1 MSSVA
6 PSDIVGPGH
15 DVTPGSGGGG
25 FTAAYVALPGWARW
39 MVTASLGILVLSIV
53 QEVSG
58 TSLLTA
64 SGTTNSML
72 RWSIP
77 ILLAGLGGLFSE
89 RSGVVNIGLEGMM
102 ILGTWCGAWGTL
114 EFGSPWWGLLT
125 GLIGGALGGL
135 LHAIATVSF
144 GVDQIV
150 SGVAINILAPGLTRY
165 LSARVFGEMQ
175 GGSVSQSPR
184 IRSAGSFT
192 IPGVSD
198 VLEYISDWDI
208 FFISDIADVL
218 LGLVSNMRWFTLLA
232 LLIVPLSAFI
242 LSRTRFGLRVR
253 ICGENPTAGES
264 LGVNVYRHKYLAV
277 MISGALAGLAGAYIV
292 IELSGLYRGG
302 QTVGR
307 GFIGLA
313 ALIFGNWR
321 ALGIL
326 AGSLLFS
333 YPFALALI
341 DFDATGSGVATRALL
356 LVIAICLYITAVV
369 LWRGSGGDEP
379 PPPPDAAE
387 LDTPTGS
394 YMRMLS
400 TFGGRG
406 GGLTLLAFALG
417 TGSLIWYL
425 LTDTAASWLP
435 NTMPYVVVLLVLI
448 FAAQRLRPPKAAGV
462 PFRRGD
468 H

>member
-1 MSSVA
+1 MSNVA
-6 PSDIVGPGH
+6 PVDVSNAPESGSRRPGFSDTLRGMP
-15 DVTPGSGGGG
+15 
-25 FTAAYVALPGWARW
+25 AWARW
-39 MVTASLGILVLSIV
+39 MLMAAIGIFVLAAV
-53 QEVSG
+53 QGVSD

-64 SGTTNSML
+64 GGTSSAML
-72 RWSIP
+72 RWAIP
-77 ILLAGLGGLFSE
+77 ILLAGLGGLFAE
-89 RSGVVNIGLEGMM
+89 RAGVVNIGLEGMM
-102 ILGTWCGAWGTL
+102 ILGTWCGAWGAL

-125 GLIGGALGGL
+125 GLVGGALGGL
-135 LHAIATVSF
+135 LHAIATVQF

-150 SGVAINILAPGLTRY
+150 SGVAINILAPGLARY
-165 LSARVFGEMQ
+165 LSERVFGAME

-184 IRSAGSFT
+184 VRSAGSFT
-192 IPGVSD
+192 IRGVSD
-198 VLEYISDWDI
+198 VLET
-208 FFISDIADVL
+208 IADWNVFFVSDVASVL
-218 LGLVSNMRWFTLLA
+218 RGFVTDMRWFTLLA
-232 LLIVPLSAFI
+232 LLLVPLSAFV
-242 LSRTRFGLRVR
+242 LGRTKFGLRVR

-264 LGVNVYRHKYLAV
+264 LGVDVYLHKYLAV

-333 YPFALALI
+333 YPFGLALI
-341 DFDATGSGVATRALL
+341 DFNATSSGVATRALL
-356 LVIAICLYITAVV
+356 LVIAICLFATAVY
-369 LWRGSGGDEP
+369 LWRGDPQHDP
-379 PPPPDAAE
+379 PELDAAA

-394 YMRMLS
+394 YARMLRQL
-400 TFGGRG
+400 GGSG
-406 GGLTLLAFALG
+406 GPLTLLALALG
-417 TGSLIWYL
+417 AGALLWYL
-425 LTDTAASWLP
+425 VTDSAASWLP
-435 NTMPYVVVLLVLI
+435 NTMPYVLVLLVLL
-448 FAAQRLRPPKAAGV
+448 FAAQHLRPPKAAGK

>member
-1 MSSVA
+1 MSTIA
-6 PSDIVGPGH
+6 PIDIGDANG
-15 DVTPGSGGGG
+15 TGGSGGL
-25 FTAAYVALPGWARW
+25 TDAYTSLPGWARW
-39 MVTASLGILVLSIV
+39 MIMAAMGMLALSIV
-53 QEVSG
+53 EELSG
-58 TSLLTA
+58 TALLTSNVTSSA
-64 SGTTNSML
+64 ML

-114 EFGSPWWGLLT
+114 EFGSPWWGLAT

-135 LHAIATVSF
+135 LHAIATVQF

-165 LSARVFGEMQ
+165 LSERVFGEMQ

-192 IPGVSD
+192 VPGVSD
-198 VLEYISDWDI
+198 LLEAIRDWGI
-208 FFISDIADVL
+208 FFISDVAGFL
-218 LGLVSNMRWFTLLA
+218 LGFVSNMRWFTLLA
-232 LLIVPLSAFI
+232 LMIVPLSAF
-242 LSRTRFGLRVR
+242 LLGRTKFGLRVR
-253 ICGENPTAGES
+253 ICGENPAAGES
-264 LGVNVYRHKYLAV
+264 LGVGIYRHKYVAV

-321 ALGIL
+321 AFGIL

-333 YPFALALI
+333 YPFGLALI
-341 DFDATGSGVATRALL
+341 DFDASGSGVATRALL
-356 LVIAICLYITAVV
+356 LVIAIALYATAIY
-369 LWRGSGGDEP
+369 LWRTGGDEVP
-379 PPPPDAAE
+379 RAQIDAEAY
-387 LDTPTGS
+387 DTPTGS
-394 YMRMLS
+394 YMKMVNSL
-400 TFGGRG
+400 GGKG
-406 GGLTLLAFALG
+406 GNLTLLAFGLG
-417 TGSLIWYL
+417 TMSLVWYL

-435 NTMPYVVVLLVLI
+435 NTMPYVLVLLVLI
-448 FAAQRLRPPKAAGV
+448 FAAQRLRPPKAAGT
-462 PFRRGD
+462 PYRRGD